1 MPGTPAGA
9 TSSSETRVHLD
20 PPGVGGPR
28 AAPVIVDLDGLDVL
42 IRVLAG
48 EGRTVLGPTVRD
60 GAIVIDELDGVDDLP
75 AGWGDEQGPGSYRLV
90 RRDDDARFGHVVGP
104 HSWKAELFPPR
115 TLLLGSTRSSDGF
128 TVEVPD
134 DRRPA
139 AFVGVR
145 PCDLRA
151 IETQDLVFDHTDHPD
166 PTYRSRRA
174 DAVVVAVQCT
184 DPAATCFCTSMGAG
198 PRSTSGF
205 DLALTEILDGG
216 HRFVIEIGSQVGR
229 ALMVQ
234 VPHVEASPH
243 DLDAAEARST
253 EAAARIGRR
262 VDTDGLP
269 ARLAATLEHPR
280 WDDVAERCLTC
291 ANCTM
296 VCPTCFCSAV
306 EDRTDLTG
314 DHAERWRRWDSCF
327 TLDHSNV
334 NGSSV
339 RSSSGSRYRQW
350 LTHKFGTWHD
360 QFGVSGC
367 TGCGRCIAW
376 CPVGIDVTEEL
387 SALRSDPPA
396 AGSGPQEVS

>member
-1 MPGTPAGA
+1 MQA
-9 TSSSETRVHLD
+9 
-20 PPGVGGPR
+20 
-28 AAPVIVDLDGLDVL
+28 
-42 IRVLAG
+42 LARD
-48 EGRTVLGPTVRD
+48 GRTVLGPTVRD
-60 GAIVIDELDGVDDLP
+60 GAIVIDELDSAADLP

-90 RRDDDARFGHVVGP
+90 RRDDEARFGHVVGP
-104 HSWKAELFPPR
+104 HSWKSELFPPR
-115 TLLLGSTRSSDGF
+115 TLLVHSTRTADGF
-128 TVEVPD
+128 TVEPPD
-134 DRRPA
+134 NRRPA

-151 IETQDLVFDHTDHPD
+151 IETQDLVFDDTDHPD
-166 PTYRSRRA
+166 PTYRNRRA

-184 DPAATCFCTSMGAG
+184 DPAATCFCTSMGTG

-216 HRFVIEIGSQVGR
+216 HRFVIEIGSETGR
-229 ALMVQ
+229 ELIAT
-234 VPHVEASPH
+234 VPHTEATAI
-243 DLDAAEARST
+243 DLEIAQARSDDAAAH
-253 EAAARIGRR
+253 IVRR

-269 ARLAATLEHPR
+269 ARLAATLEHPQ
-280 WDDVAERCLTC
+280 WDNVAERCLTC

-327 TLDHSNV
+327 TLDHSYM
-334 NGSSV
+334 NGASV

-387 SALRSDPPA
+387 SALASDPASEGTVPPEGA
-396 AGSGPQEVS
+396 GPQEVQ

>member
-1 MPGTPAGA
+1 VTIGSTGRQEDREERHV
-9 TSSSETRVHLD
+9 SV
-20 PPGVGGPR
+20 V
-28 AAPVIVDLDGLDVL
+28 VDLDGLKALLEVFARD
-42 IRVLAG
+42 
-48 EGRTVLGPTVRD
+48 GRTVLGPTVRD
-60 GAIVIDELDGVDDLP
+60 GAIVIDELEGAEDLP

-90 RRDDDARFGHVVGP
+90 RRDDEARFGHVVGP

-115 TLLLGSTRSSDGF
+115 TLLVRSALSGDGF
-128 TVEVPD
+128 TVEAPEGS
-134 DRRPA
+134 RPA

-151 IETQDLVFDHTDHPD
+151 IETQDLVFDRTERPD
-166 PTYRSRRA
+166 PTYRNRRA
-174 DAVVVAVQCT
+174 DTVVVAVQCT
-184 DPAATCFCTSMGAG
+184 DPAATCFCTSMGTG

-216 HRFVIEIGSQVGR
+216 HRFVVEIGSETGR
-229 ALMVQ
+229 GLLAE
-234 VPHVEASPH
+234 VPHTEAPAA
-243 DLDAAEARST
+243 DLEIAQARSDQ
-253 EAAARIGRR
+253 AAARIDRR
-262 VDTDGLP
+262 VDTQGLP

-327 TLDHSNV
+327 TLDHSSLH
-334 NGSSV
+334 GGSV
-339 RSSSGSRYRQW
+339 RSSSRSRYRQW

-376 CPVGIDVTEEL
+376 CPVGIDVTVEL
-387 SALRSDPPA
+387 AALTSDA
-396 AGSGPQEVS
+396 AGEDPDAAGEDADPKEVR